1 MCPPPGLP
9 AGSHSMMTYCLNK
22 KSPISHKES
31 RLLQLLGKVLP
42 CITLPMV
49 LKRSTTQVRVCGHAW
64 ALDPAPAAS
73 VTHRGRCLYPS
84 WGNEIENKPAVK
96 QNCCLVAQSCLT
108 PWTVVCQASL
118 SMRFCRQE
126 YWSVFPC
133 PPAGDLPTQRAS
145 QKGRKGHSFT
155 VEPA

>member
-9 AGSHSMMTYCLNK
+9 AGSHSIMTYCLNK

-42 CITLPMV
+42 CVTLPV
-49 LKRSTTQVRVCGHAW
+49 VFKRSTTQVRVCGHSR

-73 VTHRGRCLYPS
+73 VPHRGRFPYPS
-84 WGNEIENKPAVK
+84 WGNGIENKPAVK

-118 SMRFCRQE
+118 SMGFYRQE
-126 YWSVFPC
+126 YWSGLPC
-133 PPAGDLPTQRAS
+133 PPPGDLPHPESLPER
-145 QKGRKGHSFT
+145 
-155 VEPA
+155 

>member
-1 MCPPPGLP
+1 
-9 AGSHSMMTYCLNK
+9 MTYCLNK

-73 VTHRGRCLYPS
+73 VTHRGRCPYPS

-118 SMRFCRQE
+118 SMGFYRQE
-126 YWSVFPC
+126 YWSGLPC
-133 PPAGDLPTQRAS
+133 PPPGDLPHPESLPER
-145 QKGRKGHSFT
+145 
-155 VEPA
+155 

>member
-1 MCPPPGLP
+1 
-9 AGSHSMMTYCLNK
+9 MMTYCLNK

-73 VTHRGRCLYPS
+73 VTHRGRCPYPS
-84 WGNEIENKPAVK
+84 WGNGIENKPAVK
-96 QNCCLVAQSCLT
+96 QNCCLVTQSCLT
-108 PWTVVCQASL
+108 HCDPMDCGLPGSSVHGTSHVRILQWGAIFS
-118 SMRFCRQE
+118 SMGSSRSRDLAQ
-126 YWSVFPC
+126 VPRI
-133 PPAGDLPTQRAS
+133 AG
-145 QKGRKGHSFT
+145 
-155 VEPA
+155 